1 MLETVIYHGQKTELR
16 GRAGREKEQQIYKSD
31 QVSQSRQQE
40 EEYKMSAVK
49 VEAEG
54 TGRAAKLAVGCRGFQ
69 QKIIFKT
76 TNQFRHCHKT
86 LPVQRVT
93 QPSKHGW
100 RMTSSLKLQL

>member
-31 QVSQSRQQE
+31 QVSQSRQQ

-76 TNQFRHCHKT
+76 TNQFRA
-86 LPVQRVT
+86 L
-93 QPSKHGW
+93 S
-100 RMTSSLKLQL
+100 

>member
-1 MLETVIYHGQKTELR
+1 MLESVIYHGQKTELR

-31 QVSQSRQQE
+31 QVSQNRQQE

-49 VEAEG
+49 VEVEG

-76 TNQFRHCHKT
+76 TNQFRA
-86 LPVQRVT
+86 L
-93 QPSKHGW
+93 S
-100 RMTSSLKLQL
+100 